1 MSSDMVGLLSIISSI
16 AIVAINNWHTR
27 RLKKMELDSSESL
40 KKVELNAQI
49 YKDVALSERDKK
61 YKVFSDFMNVATRYI
76 FNYSDEKTYSE
87 LLTAYSKCLAI
98 GLSDKSLNKFMFYVH
113 HPNENYKIDS
123 NDMYH
128 IQQIFQEISQ
138 EFNRLLNEPLKPLI
152 TD

>member
-1 MSSDMVGLLSIISSI
+1 
-16 AIVAINNWHTR
+16 
-27 RLKKMELDSSESL
+27 MELDSSESL

-49 YKDVALSERDKK
+49 YKEVTLSERDKK

-98 GLSDKSLNKFMFYVH
+98 GLSDKSLNKFMFYVR

-123 NDMYH
+123 SDMYH
-128 IQQIFQEISQ
+128 IQEILQEISQ
-138 EFNRLLNEPLKPLI
+138 DFNRLLNEPLKPLI